1 MTDGHNIDQELCSGF
16 DTEGYE
22 RGFSA
27 SVVDNVDYN
36 NAFVGHY
43 EAGDIQYNGHHSY
56 DNNNLLYW
64 KETKNFNNGCSAHIT
79 GSSYARGNV
88 ALPDQA
94 TFLIENTIFGQGV
107 QLEANHHCNVGSTG
121 VLCSPTYILHNV
133 EWKNT
138 DKSMKWIWFQPI
150 NNEAASQEHGGVFT
164 LSPPDAQQV
173 MNGGKIEHSIFP
185 PGFVS
190 LVHSKFTY
198 LLELPGEPCVL
209 SSIEYG
215 DMYDGGILCKV
226 PLRSLKVYSQD
237 LSPGSAPDLKVEMW
251 YGHGGVESQ
260 VGRNPDISQNIG
272 FHQTGSLVSKAIH
285 FLSSHLVTTLIAC
298 LLYLAMETFLHL
310 GLLSSV
316 ILS

>member
-1 MTDGHNIDQELCSGF
+1 MPSFGNFLLLLTPNRSTTHLASNFLGRNYAKSTDQSILTDGHNIDQELCSGF
-16 DTEGYE
+16 DNEGYE

-64 KETKNFNNGCSAHIT
+64 KETKNFHNGCSAHIT

-133 EWKNT
+133 EWK
-138 DKSMKWIWFQPI
+138 
-150 NNEAASQEHGGVFT
+150 
-164 LSPPDAQQV
+164 AQ
-173 MNGGKIEHSIFP
+173 H
-185 PGFVS
+185 
-190 LVHSKFTY
+190 T
-198 LLELPGEPCVL
+198 
-209 SSIEYG
+209 
-215 DMYDGGILCKV
+215 
-226 PLRSLKVYSQD
+226 R
-237 LSPGSAPDLKVEMW
+237 
-251 YGHGGVESQ
+251 
-260 VGRNPDISQNIG
+260 
-272 FHQTGSLVSKAIH
+272 
-285 FLSSHLVTTLIAC
+285 
-298 LLYLAMETFLHL
+298 
-310 GLLSSV
+310 
-316 ILS
+316 